1 MGTKLAVSPIGVGAP
16 TLDLSTD
23 EMRSII
29 EEALEP
35 IPAGA
40 RVLAIVPDKTRDD
53 NTSTLVPLAAS
64 VLAAKGVGAFDALV
78 AQGTH
83 PPMTS
88 AEKQTKIGSPA
99 PGLGSIFDHRWDRAE
114 DLVQIGELEAGQV
127 AELTT
132 G

>member
-1 MGTKLAVSPIGVGAP
+1 MSTKLAPSSIGRGGP

-29 EEALEP
+29 EGALEP

-40 RVLAIVPDKTRDD
+40 RVLAVIADKTRDD
-53 NTSTLVPLAAS
+53 NTPTLFPLAAS
-64 VLAAKGVGAFDALV
+64 LLASKGVGGGMGQGVGQFDALV

-88 AEKQTKIGSPA
+88 AEKLMKVGGTSTGN
-99 PGLGSIFDHRWDRAE
+99 IFDHGWARAE
-114 DLVQIGELEAGQV
+114 
-127 AELTT
+127 
-132 G
+132 